1 MKDGLTNEM
10 SCYVI
15 NERIEIDVIFCNNL
29 ISRRNLTSFSSEIHK
44 SKLGIVSD
52 SCFTYA

>member
-1 MKDGLTNEM
+1 VKDGLTNEM